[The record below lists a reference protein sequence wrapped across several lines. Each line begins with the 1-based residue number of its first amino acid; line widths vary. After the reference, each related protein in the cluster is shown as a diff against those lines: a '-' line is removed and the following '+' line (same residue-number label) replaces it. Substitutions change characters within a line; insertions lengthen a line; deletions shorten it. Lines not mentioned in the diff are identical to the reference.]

1 MADKAGFN
9 GLLDTMEQMR
19 KAWGGMGQMPSGL
32 QPTLDAKE
40 IEKRISD
47 LKAVEQW
54 LNMNLGLLRTTI
66 QTLEVQL
73 TTIQAIQTMGSSL
86 TPDAAASPAAWWAA
100 MQQFNEAAPKSPPP
114 RPASR
119 KKPAA

>member
-1 MADKAGFN
+1 MADKAGFD

-19 KAWGGMGQMPSGL
+19 RAWGGMGQMPSGL

-73 TTIQAIQTMGSSL
+73 TTIQAIQTMGKSL
-86 TPDAAASPAAWWAA
+86 SPDAAASPTAWWAA
-100 MQQFNEAAPKSPPP
+100 MQQFNQAPPKTPA

-119 KKPAA
+119 KKPTA

>member
-1 MADKAGFN
+1 MADKAGFD
-9 GLLDTMEQMR
+9 GLLETMEQMR
-19 KAWGGMGQMPSGL
+19 KAWGGIGQMPSGL

-54 LNMNLGLLRTTI
+54 LTMNQGLLRTTI

-73 TTIQAIQTMGSSL
+73 TTIQAIQTMGQSL
-86 TPDAAASPAAWWAA
+86 TPDAATSPAAWWAA
-100 MQQFNEAAPKSPPP
+100 MQQFNEAAPKTPA

-119 KKPAA
+119 KKPSA